1 MRTFDGI
8 VVSKGM
14 SKTVVVEVTRRTPH
28 PLYKKLIKRSNKL
41 KADNT
46 GFEQVELGN
55 TVRIVETRPISKQK
69 YFKIS
74 KILSGEAKPVK
85 KDETAVVSEE
95 KPEVKEVIKVLKEAK
110 KSNTGV
116 KPSVAKAIVGKKETK

>member
-8 VVSKGM
+8 VISKGM
-14 SKTVVVEVTRRTPH
+14 SKTVVVEVTRKTPH

-85 KDETAVVSEE
+85 KDETAVIE
-95 KPEVKEVIKVLKEAK
+95 KEIKEVEREIDNSKEVKKAAKPVVKKEKKGAK
-110 KSNTGV
+110 KL
-116 KPSVAKAIVGKKETK
+116 